1 MKITGMS
8 RKTITH
14 VIMHDQKETE
24 MDIQIRKA
32 KTTDVAAISN
42 LLRSLALFAS
52 INNEE
57 AKSTQQRVQE
67 HFTLCVS
74 DDSHLILVAQTADGE
89 ITGYCA
95 VHWLPYLIL
104 AGPEGYVSE
113 LFIKE
118 EFRSQGIGHGLLEAI
133 KVEAQNRGC
142 SRLMLLNIRNR
153 DSYKRQFYSKHGW
166 EERPDAANF
175 VFQLIPRS

>member
-1 MKITGMS
+1 MPAVAPTSIILHCQEETG
-8 RKTITH
+8 
-14 VIMHDQKETE
+14 

-32 KTTDVAAISN
+32 KMTDVPAISN
-42 LLRSLALFAS
+42 LLRSLNLFAH
-52 INNEE
+52 INHEE
-57 AKSTQQRVQE
+57 IQFTQQRVHRHLE
-67 HFTLCVS
+67 LCIS
-74 DDSHLILVAQTADGE
+74 DDSHLILVAQTANGD

-104 AGPEGYVSE
+104 AGPEGYISE

-118 EFRSQGIGHGLLEAI
+118 EFRGRGIGNILLEEI

-153 DSYKRQFYSKHGW
+153 DSYKRQFYTKHGW

-175 VFQLIPRS
+175 VFQLINRA

>member
-1 MKITGMS
+1 
-8 RKTITH
+8 
-14 VIMHDQKETE
+14 

-32 KTTDVAAISN
+32 KTTDVPAISN
-42 LLRSLALFAS
+42 LLRSLNLFAP

-57 AKSTQQRVQE
+57 AQSTQQRVQK
-67 HFTLCVS
+67 HFELCIS
-74 DDSHLILVAQTADGE
+74 DDSHLILIAQTTQGE

-95 VHWLPYLIL
+95 VHWIPYLIL
-104 AGPEGYVSE
+104 TGPEGFVSE
-113 LFIKE
+113 LFISE
-118 EFRSQGIGHGLLEAI
+118 QFRGKGIGANLLEAV
-133 KVEAQNRGC
+133 KVEAQHRGC

-175 VFQLIPRS
+175 VFQLINRT